1 MSEAHQALKSSSR
14 FHHERD
20 GAQETSMG
28 AAKVDQKRDVRAKFF
43 KFSRFRPMSEAHQAL
58 KSSSR
63 FHQPPRLWAAKVK
76 SGASEG
82 TRPPKCPPDGEAT
95 QLSLDFLNFF
105 SVARHCIVT
114 RNAGARI
121 TYLVQYLVNQSR
133 EPGLERI
140 RTLTLPLGQDHPYE
154 VIDVRYW

>member
-28 AAKVDQKRDVRAKFF
+28 AAKVDQKRDARAKFF

-76 SGASEG
+76 K
-82 TRPPKCPPDGEAT
+82 TRSKKRR
-95 QLSLDFLNFF
+95 
-105 SVARHCIVT
+105 AREVFQVFKV
-114 RNAGARI
+114 RANER
-121 TYLVQYLVNQSR
+121 
-133 EPGLERI
+133 RI
-140 RTLTLPLGQDHPYE
+140 RHLNQ
-154 VIDVRYW
+154 VRASTSRPDSGPQK